1 MAKSYTSPIEE
12 IAKRLEKEAGI
23 HPFHM
28 SLDNER
34 ARFGFPP
41 EIHMTMAQQL
51 QQATLP
57 VGGRQQFKPHA
68 NDAQFFD
75 SPTIP
80 DNAFDPNKIQSNS
93 TNLGDFRRQGANEF
107 DPTKVQTNSSQLGD
121 SRPERNGPEFTS
133 KTSNATRLGD
143 SRNKQIQLPASSTI
157 QQAAY
162 WRERQYLVVSFK
174 SGHSYDYSGVEL
186 LKMLQWEQ
194 AASAGSFF
202 YKNIRMSYPYRKLG

>member
-28 SLDNER
+28 SLENEQ

-41 EIHMTMAQQL
+41 EVHMTMAEQL
-51 QQATLP
+51 QQATQP

-68 NDAQFFD
+68 NDAQFKD
-75 SPTIP
+75 T
-80 DNAFDPNKIQSNS
+80 
-93 TNLGDFRRQGANEF
+93 
-107 DPTKVQTNSSQLGD
+107 
-121 SRPERNGPEFTS
+121 
-133 KTSNATRLGD
+133 
-143 SRNKQIQLPASSTI
+143 NKQLSLPASSTI

-202 YKNIRMSYPYRKLG
+202 YYNIRMNYPYKKLG